1 MKKKWNEP
9 TDLHLAP
16 RPRKQPRQSRSIS
29 LVRAVRDAC
38 LRILEREGPG
48 VLTTNRIAEVAG
60 VGVASVYQ
68 YFPNKDAI
76 LASVYDELLARER
89 DAITTLFDGLA
100 ARDAPEALASLVDH
114 GIETRRRLLAI
125 APDFYRK
132 YHREFQLAPAGI
144 AQGTAPESLERS
156 MTSTGAMFARFGA
169 ALRVPNDTVAQFIFT
184 RGIGAIID
192 RAAEDAPALL
202 DSPAFRAALKDMVL
216 RFLLRPDDAPE
227 PPPDRSHPHRAG

>member
-1 MKKKWNEP
+1 MKWNKP

-29 LVRAVRDAC
+29 LVRAVREAC
-38 LRILEREGPG
+38 LRILDTEGAAA
-48 VLTTNRIAEVAG
+48 LNTNRIAEVAG

-76 LASVYDELLARER
+76 LASVYEELLARER
-89 DAITTLFDGLA
+89 DAITALFLDVSARGNRA
-100 ARDAPEALASLVDH
+100 ALESLVDH
-114 GIETRRRLLAI
+114 GIDSRRRLRAI

-132 YHREFQLAPAGI
+132 YHREFQLTPGGI
-144 AQGTAPESLERS
+144 AQGDGPENLRRS
-156 MTSTGAMFARFGA
+156 MGSTEEMFARFGA
-169 ALRVPNDTVAQFIFT
+169 ALRVANDTSAQFIFT

-202 DSPAFRAALKDMVL
+202 DDPAFRAALKDMAV
-216 RFLLRPDDAPE
+216 RFLLASEAAD
-227 PPPDRSHPHRAG
+227 